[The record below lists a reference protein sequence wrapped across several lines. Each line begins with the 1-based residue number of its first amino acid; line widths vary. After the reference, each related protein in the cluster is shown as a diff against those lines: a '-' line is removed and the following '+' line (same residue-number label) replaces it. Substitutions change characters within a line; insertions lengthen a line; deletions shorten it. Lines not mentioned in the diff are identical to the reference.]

1 MTTPKLSVAIATY
14 NEEKNIKR
22 ALSSVANLADE
33 IVVVDGSSSDK
44 TPQIAKALKAK
55 IITTGNKQMFHIN
68 KNLAIDNCQGEW
80 ILLLDADE
88 SVSKPLSEEIKK
100 VIDSKPK
107 ENGFWVNRRNWF
119 LDGFLKKGGAYPDAV
134 IRLFKKGKGRLPEV
148 NVHEQVEITGS
159 VGSLQNDL
167 LHFADPTFSRY
178 LQRANRYTTQTA
190 LEIAGQD
197 PDTGPLA
204 VINYML
210 VKPVIYIIRIYL
222 RHRGYKDGFRGFVWA
237 LFSGFHYFYSYVKYW
252 HLKQKKLPIYDN

>member
-107 ENGFWVNRRNWF
+107 ENGR
-119 LDGFLKKGGAYPDAV
+119 
-134 IRLFKKGKGRLPEV
+134 
-148 NVHEQVEITGS
+148 S
-159 VGSLQNDL
+159 
-167 LHFADPTFSRY
+167 
-178 LQRANRYTTQTA
+178 
-190 LEIAGQD
+190 
-197 PDTGPLA
+197 
-204 VINYML
+204 
-210 VKPVIYIIRIYL
+210 
-222 RHRGYKDGFRGFVWA
+222 
-237 LFSGFHYFYSYVKYW
+237 
-252 HLKQKKLPIYDN
+252 